1 MRTSSILKLRSDKK
15 TVPVKWRDSS
25 WCPRI
30 VIRSADLRGPAR
42 DFREDAALI
51 PGADSCSQDVRA
63 MKIRRLGRAGRRSP
77 NPGRCHVSDTKASF
91 PYGRSRFFP
100 SSRLDNPL

>member
-30 VIRSADLRGPAR
+30 VIRSADLRGPGLG
-42 DFREDAALI
+42 FREDGALMA
-51 PGADSCSQDVRA
+51 GADASSQEARA

-77 NPGRCHVSDTKASF
+77 NPGRCEVSGARPPF
-91 PYGRSRFFP
+91 PYGRSRLFP
-100 SSRLDNPL
+100 NSRLDNPL